1 MLAALLALV
10 PARLAAWYSGLP
22 LHSRILLVL
31 ASTVF
36 VVELLLRRL
45 AKGSVLYKRWT
56 AFFQAI
62 GSVWTAVILSFV
74 YFLSVG
80 GVSLVQKLLGREP
93 LDRRLS
99 REDPTA
105 WQQYQP
111 NPLGE
116 RAAARHQF

>member
-1 MLAALLALV
+1 MLITLLALV
-10 PARLAAWYSGLP
+10 PASVAAWYSRLP
-22 LHSRILLVL
+22 LHSRVLLAL
-31 ASTVF
+31 ATTVF

-45 AKGSVLYKRWT
+45 AKGSAVYKRWT

-80 GVSLVQKLLGREP
+80 GVSLVQKLLGKDP
-93 LDRRLS
+93 LDRGLS
-99 REDPTA
+99 DEKATV
-105 WQQYQP
+105 WNQYQP